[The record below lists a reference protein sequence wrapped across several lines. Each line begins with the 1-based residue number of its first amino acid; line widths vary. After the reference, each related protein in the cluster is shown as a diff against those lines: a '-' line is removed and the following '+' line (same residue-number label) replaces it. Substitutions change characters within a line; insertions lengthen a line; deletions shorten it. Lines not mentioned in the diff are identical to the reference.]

1 MSLVRS
7 LPVALGVWLLVV
19 PSVRAAEDTTAA
31 VVLPDLV
38 LLNQQQQAMT
48 LTTGWG
54 LASVGTGAALLARP
68 TDGWTR
74 AFATQQVVWGVIDAG
89 IGLWALQDFEKR
101 RALPADPGQK
111 PWLHNL
117 YLVNAALDVGYMAAG
132 LALMAQP
139 DDQLKGHGAGVLLQ
153 GAWLA
158 LFDGA
163 NAWLTRPAP

>member
-1 MSLVRS
+1 MSRVRW
-7 LPVALGVWLLVV
+7 LPVALGAWLLAA
-19 PSVRAAEDTTAA
+19 PPVRAAEVTSVA
-31 VVLPDLV
+31 VGLPDLA

-54 LASVGTGAALLARP
+54 LASIGTGAALLARP
-68 TDGWTR
+68 TDAWTR

-89 IGLWALQDFEKR
+89 IGLWAVQDFEKR
-101 RALPADPGQK
+101 RALPADPGHK
-111 PWLHNL
+111 PWLHDL

-139 DDQLKGHGAGVLLQ
+139 DEQIKGHGAGVLLQ